1 MMSAP
6 ASASPNNP
14 LRARCRP
21 RWALVAGG
29 VLAAAGGLLFAWW
42 VWLGPYGHTLPDP
55 LPGAGEAD
63 SYPIFA
69 YGTLRNPFVRWL
81 IIGRRVDTHPAA
93 LPGYRKEALDVLP
106 DPDSTTEGIV
116 FEVDLTEL
124 RRLDR
129 YERLGTRYER
139 VRLPLENGSAW
150 VYRRLP

>member
-1 MMSAP
+1 MMFAALDRIAP
-6 ASASPNNP
+6 WER
-14 LRARCRP
+14 LYRAR
-21 RWALVAGG
+21 RWPYWVGACSSATGG
-29 VLAAAGGLLFAWW
+29 FFLAWW
-42 VWLGPYGHTLPDP
+42 VLLGPYGHTLPDP

-69 YGTLRNPFVRWL
+69 YGTLRNPFIRWL
-81 IIGRRVDTHPAA
+81 IIGRRVETQVAA

-106 DPDSTTEGIV
+106 DPSATTEGIV
-116 FEVDLTEL
+116 FEVDLEEL

-139 VRLPLENGSAW
+139 VRLPLENGYAW